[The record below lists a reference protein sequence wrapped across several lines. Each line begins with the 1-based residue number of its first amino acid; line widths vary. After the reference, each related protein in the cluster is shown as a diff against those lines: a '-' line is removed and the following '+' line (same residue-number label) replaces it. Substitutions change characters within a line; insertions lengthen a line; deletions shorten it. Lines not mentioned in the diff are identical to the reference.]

1 MQFYKSQHRYHNIS
15 EEEKILKGKSYVEK
29 CLWEYRENVAMLE
42 HLRALCQGLMSVRG
56 HSYEAHIAGN
66 VTNPVLDITDKR
78 LKLESRIART
88 ELRVKPVERL
98 NRDMANGAYN
108 DRHIREVLKLRYMEH
123 HSVDTVR
130 DMLHISSSTYGRAKE
145 RLLKV
150 ACKYF
155 GIAE

>member
-1 MQFYKSQHRYHNIS
+1 M
-15 EEEKILKGKSYVEK
+15 KGKGYVER

-42 HLRALCQGLMSVRG
+42 QLREFCKGLMSVRG

-66 VTNPVLDITDKR
+66 VTNPVLDVTHKK
-78 LKLESRIART
+78 LKLEARIAKI

-98 NRDMANGAYN
+98 NADIANGAYN

-123 HSVDTVR
+123 HSVDAVR
-130 DMLHISSSTYGRAKE
+130 DMLHISSSTYGRAKKK
-145 RLLKV
+145 LLRV

>member
-1 MQFYKSQHRYHNIS
+1 M
-15 EEEKILKGKSYVEK
+15 KGKGYVER
-29 CLWEYRENVAMLE
+29 CLWEYRENVAMRE
-42 HLRALCQGLMSVRG
+42 QLREFCKGLMSVRG

-66 VTNPVLDITDKR
+66 VTNPVLDVTHKK
-78 LKLESRIART
+78 LKLEARIAKI

-98 NRDMANGAYN
+98 NADIANGAYN

-123 HSVDTVR
+123 HSVDAVR
-130 DMLHISSSTYGRAKE
+130 DMLHISSSTYGRAKD